1 MRNQSKMHAY
11 FTRFLDSPDG
21 ILVNHHTLAE
31 GQFSDDHF
39 VVYYAPL
46 KKAQV
51 IDGALYLAWW
61 NGNDKLKNR
70 EVKSPILAEQIQFET
85 GQGIVLEGV
94 MTLPSK
100 LMINSDSETGIGILV
115 NDKGITEIGPITA
128 DWTEFKCE
136 ERVDREMVLGVSPRF
151 RLLLN
156 RTMLEFYLNDIFI
169 QCYTMEKTSNGT
181 ISYQNVGNLQLWQW

>member
-1 MRNQSKMHAY
+1 MHAY

-31 GQFSDDHF
+31 GQFSDEHF

-51 IDGALYLAWW
+51 IDGTLYLAWW
-61 NGNDKLKNR
+61 QGNDKLKNR
-70 EVKSPILAEQIQFET
+70 KVEPSTFAEQIHFET
-85 GQGIVLEGV
+85 TQGIVLEGE
-94 MTLPSK
+94 MTLPGK
-100 LMINSDSETGIGILV
+100 LVINCDGEVGTGIVV
-115 NDKGITEIGPITA
+115 NDKGVTEIGPLKA
-128 DWTEFKCE
+128 DWSEFKCE
-136 ERVDREMVLGVSPRF
+136 ERVDREMAFGACPHF

-169 QCYTMEKTSNGT
+169 QCYTMGKASSGT
-181 ISYQNVGNLQLWQW
+181 ISYQNVGNLGLWQW